1 MNSKFWV
8 VFVEKYNI
16 IRFSSLLIALFGGFL
31 FLSSYCN
38 SHLPTKDGLY
48 DSTILTTNNDVDAA
62 DSVVWNMKYRAAHL
76 YKYEK
81 DTTHYLLR
89 YEFEEARQ
97 STYFYSKEVQDC
109 CKMMQDKFMNSLG
122 SLSKN
127 QLDAL
132 LQDTLERTPA
142 FLIECRLDKDGNK
155 RRLEYYFLTT
165 SEERIPDS
173 VIRDIDKNVSSVKF
187 PPLKNFGIT
196 FNVIKLPIRK
206 DALREYIKKRF
217 DE

>member
-1 MNSKFWV
+1 
-8 VFVEKYNI
+8 
-16 IRFSSLLIALFGGFL
+16 
-31 FLSSYCN
+31 
-38 SHLPTKDGLY
+38 
-48 DSTILTTNNDVDAA
+48 
-62 DSVVWNMKYRAAHL
+62 
-76 YKYEK
+76 
-81 DTTHYLLR
+81 
-89 YEFEEARQ
+89 
-97 STYFYSKEVQDC
+97 
-109 CKMMQDKFMNSLG
+109 MMQDKFMNSLG

-142 FLIECRLDKDGNK
+142 FLIKCRLDKDGNK

-187 PPLKNFGIT
+187 PPLKNFCIT
-196 FNVIKLPIRK
+196 FNVITLPIRK